1 MKCFHGL
8 FPRSVFSAH
17 DTFHCRDRSNLGY
30 SFADAAKMLMQDII
44 APVQSIHFD
53 LDEIVYSQQG
63 ALPLPFPNMD
73 KANVGVCEFFL
84 RSNCSNQ
91 RCPFRHIHGD
101 KTVVCKHWLRGL
113 CKKGTKTIDFSVVG
127 NATTLRLLF
136 QATIVNFFTN
146 TTWLKCPNVTSSPN
160 SVSA

>member
-1 MKCFHGL
+1 
-8 FPRSVFSAH
+8 
-17 DTFHCRDRSNLGY
+17 
-30 SFADAAKMLMQDII
+30 MLMQDII
-44 APVQSIHFD
+44 APVQNIHFD
-53 LDEIVYSQQG
+53 LDEIVCSQQG

-113 CKKGTKTIDFSVVG
+113 CKKGRRKKILLKIFRLKKFS
-127 NATTLRLLF
+127 F
-136 QATIVNFFTN
+136 QVMIVNFFMN
-146 TTWLKCPNVTSSPN
+146 MIWLKCLNVISFQN
-160 SVSA
+160 LDNV